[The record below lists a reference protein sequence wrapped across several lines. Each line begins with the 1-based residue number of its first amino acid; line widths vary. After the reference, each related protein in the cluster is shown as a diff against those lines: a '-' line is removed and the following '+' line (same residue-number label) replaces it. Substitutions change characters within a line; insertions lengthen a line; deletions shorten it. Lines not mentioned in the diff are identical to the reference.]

1 MKFSIAASALVA
13 LASSVSAVTQGCVT
27 MAQANKLVARWSSMI
42 TKTGSDLGDLS
53 TTANAILVKDFKV
66 YSDSILSLEQLPVS
80 ASPEYS
86 SLTARNSLVV
96 QLLPA
101 GTHTSPV

>member
-86 SLTARNSLVV
+86 SD
-96 QLLPA
+96 
-101 GTHTSPV
+101 